1 MINWKTTLAGL
12 IGLIAYVVASFGVEV
27 SQEVQNAIVV
37 VTVFIV
43 GLFARDASTDDL
55 NDV

>member
-55 NDV
+55 KDV